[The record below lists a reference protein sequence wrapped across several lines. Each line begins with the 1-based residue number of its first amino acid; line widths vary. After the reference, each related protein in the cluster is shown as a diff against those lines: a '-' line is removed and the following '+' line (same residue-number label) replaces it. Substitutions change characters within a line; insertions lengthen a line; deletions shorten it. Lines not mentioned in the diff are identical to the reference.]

1 MLTELSASVFI
12 TELLKVSSSIVWKNN
27 YQVIKYESATIPYD
41 VDMYVSANKGLLTFD
56 TIQSFDYSII
66 NGVGIAPDSLVEKCV
81 ADKHNIPEGYRDSC
95 VKLRI
100 KQIND
105 NYEERNDYFRML
117 DGFPGI
123 DDNEYLYCTEY
134 ANIDYTTPIHLLP
147 RSDRIFLEYSGYFKR
162 LQEKNKDK
170 KYISHL
176 GKKKITPYKARTA
189 DRFAML
195 YCADSQYDTLVDDFK
210 ELYEQCRLYIIKQF
224 YTEAYRNT
232 QSEYEGFI
240 GMSILFMSIQMM
252 HHKYLDADITRNF
265 YDLDSLNLIYSSY
278 GVPFYP
284 SIPLRYHKLI
294 VMDINR
300 LLSYKGSSRVMF
312 DLFKIFDYGSM
323 EIFQYYI
330 FKIHKFGSNG
340 KPVFIYNEDGT
351 FNNEKMFDINFVKV
365 PFNGDLYLNITDTT
379 NQVDYEQLTVPDK
392 YWVEDQDLKDV
403 LYNDEYN
410 FAESKY
416 MGIRLMFDITRIMFE
431 TSYFLKMLM
440 DNKKETSALSLYF
453 SSINKNVP
461 LFDIV
466 IYAYALICRK
476 FDYKG
481 NIPTDPAQVAR
492 VYGFNFKE
500 DLSVIKENISKVKYL
515 KDDKQLYKLLTDMDI
530 NNIEDVHRVFKQI
543 DDLDKYLSNKLY
555 ETHDKDEYYA
565 YSNIKTVLMTTKLI
579 PEVFKKSDDRFAES
593 YEDLLRDINDSLY
606 DQLLI
611 NNDYATELDYVLSL
625 LKGLSSNLKYIE
637 NVDSMNVSVLI
648 DYLFKMIA
656 FFKSAKAELSD
667 FNIVYTLNSSTL
679 NMIKLLSDIH
689 HIETLV
695 TLEQYIKLHEEIFM
709 IYRIGSLVDK
719 YTMYGKCVGSTRD
732 GKVKDKLNRLIDGIN
747 QVISESYSKFKG
759 TYYLDD
765 DLRSST
771 TESNLNSSSILQDRM
786 VVDSL
791 QYFFTIHHSEVLT
804 QFKNL
809 CDKVNLLS
817 TFLNKSSDV
826 ICIGKVRTEEI
837 EYLYNHVNT
846 ISFIDKF
853 KQDTKHIE
861 YDEIAKYTERLSS
874 EVSNSKTQILQMAE
888 SLIVTTVPAMISEKA
903 IKKDELVSV
912 IESIFM
918 KEDVGYRERIIT
930 YMESNFIDLGMQ
942 LYDDVSI
949 NNSLQR
955 SGILSMSDTL
965 RKENQITE

>member
-1 MLTELSASVFI
+1 
-12 TELLKVSSSIVWKNN
+12 
-27 YQVIKYESATIPYD
+27 
-41 VDMYVSANKGLLTFD
+41 
-56 TIQSFDYSII
+56 
-66 NGVGIAPDSLVEKCV
+66 
-81 ADKHNIPEGYRDSC
+81 
-95 VKLRI
+95 
-100 KQIND
+100 
-105 NYEERNDYFRML
+105 
-117 DGFPGI
+117 
-123 DDNEYLYCTEY
+123 
-134 ANIDYTTPIHLLP
+134 
-147 RSDRIFLEYSGYFKR
+147 
-162 LQEKNKDK
+162 
-170 KYISHL
+170 
-176 GKKKITPYKARTA
+176 
-189 DRFAML
+189 
-195 YCADSQYDTLVDDFK
+195 
-210 ELYEQCRLYIIKQF
+210 
-224 YTEAYRNT
+224 
-232 QSEYEGFI
+232 
-240 GMSILFMSIQMM
+240 MS
-252 HHKYLDADITRNF
+252 
-265 YDLDSLNLIYSSY
+265 
-278 GVPFYP
+278 
-284 SIPLRYHKLI
+284 
-294 VMDINR
+294 
-300 LLSYKGSSRVMF
+300 
-312 DLFKIFDYGSM
+312 
-323 EIFQYYI
+323 
-330 FKIHKFGSNG
+330 
-340 KPVFIYNEDGT
+340 
-351 FNNEKMFDINFVKV
+351 
-365 PFNGDLYLNITDTT
+365 
-379 NQVDYEQLTVPDK
+379 
-392 YWVEDQDLKDV
+392 
-403 LYNDEYN
+403 
-410 FAESKY
+410 
-416 MGIRLMFDITRIMFE
+416 
-431 TSYFLKMLM
+431 
-440 DNKKETSALSLYF
+440 
-453 SSINKNVP
+453 
-461 LFDIV
+461 
-466 IYAYALICRK
+466 
-476 FDYKG
+476 
-481 NIPTDPAQVAR
+481 
-492 VYGFNFKE
+492 
-500 DLSVIKENISKVKYL
+500 
-515 KDDKQLYKLLTDMDI
+515 
-530 NNIEDVHRVFKQI
+530 
-543 DDLDKYLSNKLY
+543 
-555 ETHDKDEYYA
+555 
-565 YSNIKTVLMTTKLI
+565 
-579 PEVFKKSDDRFAES
+579 
-593 YEDLLRDINDSLY
+593 
-606 DQLLI
+606 
-611 NNDYATELDYVLSL
+611 
-625 LKGLSSNLKYIE
+625 
-637 NVDSMNVSVLI
+637 
-648 DYLFKMIA
+648 
-656 FFKSAKAELSD
+656 SD

-689 HIETLV
+689 HIESLV

-791 QYFFTIHHSEVLT
+791 QYFFIIHHSEVLT

-918 KEDVGYRERIIT
+918 KEDIGYRERIIT